1 MVDLKRL
8 RDYAIEKHKDQK
20 YGDKPY
26 VYHLDMVHM
35 VSVAQ
40 GLPQIVCEAAYLHDV
55 LEDTPV
61 TYDELKKEFDSEEL
75 AHLVFCV
82 TDEKG
87 NNRKER
93 KAATYPKIK
102 SNTNAI
108 ALKLCDRI
116 ANVKA
121 SLTSENSGLIKM
133 YRKEQPEFEAQLKTV
148 GVHTKLWEELD
159 KLISGGIY
167 GRE

>member
-1 MVDLKRL
+1 MIDLKRL
-8 RDYAIEKHKDQK
+8 RDFAIEKHKDQK
-20 YGDKPY
+20 YGGKPY

-35 VSVAQ
+35 IAVAQ

-93 KAATYPKIK
+93 KAATYPKIR
-102 SNTNAI
+102 SNSNAI

-116 ANVKA
+116 ANVKE
-121 SLTSENSGLIKM
+121 SLTSENSSLIKM
-133 YRKEQPEFEAQLKTV
+133 YRKEQPEFEAQLKTY
-148 GVHTKLWEELD
+148 GAYTNLWEELD
-159 KLISGGIY
+159 KYILGGIN
-167 GRE
+167 G

>member
-1 MVDLKRL
+1 MVDLKKL
-8 RDYAIEKHKDQK
+8 RDYAIAKHKEQL

-35 VSVAQ
+35 VSVEH

-61 TYDELKKEFDSEEL
+61 TYDELKEEFNSEEL

-148 GVHTKLWEELD
+148 GVHTKLWDALNR
-159 KLISGGIY
+159 LIQG
-167 GRE
+167 ENHE